1 MARDS
6 NIPVSVISEA
16 LGHSSETT
24 TQIYL
29 RSIRTSEV
37 DDANA
42 RILAAI

>member
-1 MARDS
+1 MSPTDLAEQHRF
-6 NIPVSVISEA
+6 
-16 LGHSSETT
+16 LYHSSETT